1 MADIDQDE
9 VNDRAE
15 ELQKMYKKPYLAMR
29 LQEELDRDEP
39 IKSLD
44 MQLCSELVALFEQIN
59 DEAERDEQGRFK

>member
-1 MADIDQDE
+1 MAEIDQEE

-44 MQLCSELVALFEQIN
+44 MQLCSELVAVFEQVN